1 MSSTLLAQ
9 LSEGLRERLQQT
21 PDPLATE
28 ALAIAEAS
36 GLPEARTESWRYSSL
51 RLMQRALRPS
61 EAAAQ
66 PGAALDLA
74 CVKPGDEGAPA
85 WMHTPAAELGNEKR
99 TSDRAFAWLAR
110 AAGCA
115 QLSLTKDLIQPLYLE
130 PLDGLSPELPHRHQR
145 FDVEAGA
152 EITVVEHYRDPS
164 HGNFANLLQEIAV
177 GAGATL
183 HWVRIVESHASS
195 HLIVRSEFDLGAGAK
210 LIHHNLELSSAWSR
224 LDLRVRL
231 GGEQAELISHGLLPL
246 AGKRHADTQLEVIH
260 AIGNSRSQMRWRGV
274 AAERARAVFNGRILI
289 EAGADGSDAA
299 LNTSS
304 LLLSAHAEIDAKPEL
319 EIYADAVKAAHGAAI
334 GQLDPQALF
343 YMRSRGLPESQA
355 RQLLMASFC
364 RHALDDLSPALLAA
378 VEARVDS
385 AIAALHQGGIA

>member
-21 PDPLATE
+21 PDPVAAE
-28 ALAIAEAS
+28 ALAIAETS

-51 RLMQRALRPS
+51 RLMQRALRPT
-61 EAAAQ
+61 EASPLNSAPLDFVCAQ
-66 PGAALDLA
+66 PGSDDAPDWVVAGAAKL
-74 CVKPGDEGAPA
+74 GDERRSP
-85 WMHTPAAELGNEKR
+85 
-99 TSDRAFAWLAR
+99 DQAFAWLAR
-110 AAGCA
+110 AAGCE
-115 QLSLTKDLIQPLYLE
+115 QLTLTRNQIQPLYFD
-130 PLDGLSPELPHRHQR
+130 PLAGLSRELPHRHRQVI
-145 FDVEAGA
+145 VEAGA
-152 EITVVEHYRDPS
+152 EITVVEHYRDGE

-183 HWVRIVESHASS
+183 RWIRLVEAHSDS
-195 HLIVRSEFDLGAGAK
+195 HLIVRSEFDLAAGAK

-224 LDLRVRL
+224 QDLRVRL
-231 GGEQAELISHGLLPL
+231 GGEEAELISHGLLPL

-260 AIGNSRSQMRWRGV
+260 AFGNSRSQMRWRGV

-304 LLLSAHAEIDAKPEL
+304 LLLSPHAEIDAKPEL

-334 GQLDPQALF
+334 GQLDPAALF
-343 YMRSRGLPESQA
+343 YMRSRGLPEAQA

-364 RHALDDLSPALLAA
+364 RHALDDLSPELLTA
-378 VEARVDS
+378 VEARVDH
-385 AIAALHQGGIA
+385 AIAALHRGNA